1 MTATVV
7 CTVREASVVD
17 KSRKVLSVCWWLQV
31 LFSSCCACRTDLT
44 QVLHSTIIQL
54 HVLNSTV
61 QALPS
66 ICAPDVINC
75 ITRAGLLSKVS
86 LCYCAVACSE
96 SLAISSKSGCEST
109 AGCKRPRAHCCFL
122 LAVEPERLGQHGAQ
136 ITISFLDHQPLL
148 YVIAATSGKLAGPPS
163 RLRGLECHVSWLV
176 SARVCA
182 YVQVCVE
189 VLNKQRGFGSGWA
202 LVKIMWK
209 LPARHKTDSSLVYFN
224 IADLL
229 PAAC

>member
-109 AGCKRPRAHCCFL
+109 AGCKRPRAHCCFFTCCWAGETRTAWSSDNHQL
-122 LAVEPERLGQHGAQ
+122 LRPPTSAV
-136 ITISFLDHQPLL
+136 
-148 YVIAATSGKLAGPPS
+148 
-163 RLRGLECHVSWLV
+163 CHRCDIRETGW
-176 SARVCA
+176 SA
-182 YVQVCVE
+182 
-189 VLNKQRGFGSGWA
+189 K
-202 LVKIMWK
+202 
-209 LPARHKTDSSLVYFN
+209 
-224 IADLL
+224 
-229 PAAC
+229 